1 MLCGKLAR
9 VAAGILNIRNDLGCR
24 AGELNSLED
33 IVASLAAAEPPLLR
47 PAVVSAL
54 WQHCDAA
61 HRLVYIEFLRPV
73 FHCASKIGSYAPG

>member
-1 MLCGKLAR
+1 MGF
-9 VAAGILNIRNDLGCR
+9 DLRDR

-47 PAVVSAL
+47 PAVVAAL

-61 HRLVYIEFLRPV
+61 HRSLRRL
-73 FHCASKIGSYAPG
+73 FYNFTSYCM